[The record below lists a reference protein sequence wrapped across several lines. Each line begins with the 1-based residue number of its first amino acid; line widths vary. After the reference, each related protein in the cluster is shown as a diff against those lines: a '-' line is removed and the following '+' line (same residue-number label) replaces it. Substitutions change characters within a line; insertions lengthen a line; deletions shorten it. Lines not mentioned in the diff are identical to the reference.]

1 MIIMFKYGKL
11 ANAFETLR
19 EANEK
24 TRLSTDNISE
34 LILSGEQSSQGYS
47 FDYGLDNINY
57 EGWGCEDERNLVI

>member
-11 ANAFETLR
+11 ANTFETLK

-24 TRLSTDNISE
+24 TRLSTDNISQ

-57 EGWGCEDERNLVI
+57 EGWDCEDERNLVI